1 MNNLCLEDAL
11 EEIFSHWT
19 LLPDQPG
26 LIRIRSGLVW
36 EAQAGLLNYWPAFK
50 LYFCVSF
57 ALHGGDVLA
66 RVLL

>member
-1 MNNLCLEDAL
+1 M
-11 EEIFSHWT
+11 EEIFPHWI

-26 LIRIRSGLVW
+26 LIRIRSELVW
-36 EAQAGLLNYWPAFK
+36 EAQDGVLHGWPAFE